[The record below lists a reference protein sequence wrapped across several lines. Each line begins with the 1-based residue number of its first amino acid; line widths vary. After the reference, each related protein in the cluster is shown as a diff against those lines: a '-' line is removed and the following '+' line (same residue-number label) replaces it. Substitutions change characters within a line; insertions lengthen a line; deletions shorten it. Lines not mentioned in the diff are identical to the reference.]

1 MRLQKWKEQEEKE
14 EAVVDS
20 LNNTAWQIQRRRVK
34 VGDVLIKY
42 KADFDEM
49 LGQLTYE
56 VRGRFFIKDHQGIF
70 CYVHEF
76 IDKQARN
83 PPRNSN

>member
-1 MRLQKWKEQEEKE
+1 M
-14 EAVVDS
+14 
-20 LNNTAWQIQRRRVK
+20 
-34 VGDVLIKY
+34 LIKY